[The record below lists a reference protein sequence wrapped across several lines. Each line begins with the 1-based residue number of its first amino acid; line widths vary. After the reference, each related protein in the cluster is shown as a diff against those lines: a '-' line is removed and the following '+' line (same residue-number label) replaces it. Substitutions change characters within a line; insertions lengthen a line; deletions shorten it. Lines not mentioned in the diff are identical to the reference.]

1 MAHNSSKRRIIMKRM
16 LMAITILALSTVLL
30 TNAEAGDR
38 RVGGIILGGGT
49 GAIVGQAIGH
59 NVESTIIGATV
70 GSVAG
75 LLIGNE
81 IQRHHGPVYHPVQT
95 TVYSKSYGDRRYK
108 KIYHP
113 AYRGYRD
120 TCRKFVTIQNG
131 PHQTKRVVT
140 TICNNNYRNHNKD
153 RFRSRF

>member
-1 MAHNSSKRRIIMKRM
+1 MKRL
-16 LMAITILALSTVLL
+16 LMTITILALSTVLL

-75 LLIGNE
+75 LIIGNG
-81 IQRHHGPVYHPVQT
+81 IQRQNGPAYHPT
-95 TVYSKSYGDRRYK
+95 HYNAYSRGYNDRRYQK
-108 KIYHP
+108 MHQP

-120 TCRKFVTIQNG
+120 NCRKVITIKNG
-131 PHQTKRVVT
+131 RHQTKRMVT
-140 TICNNNYRNHNKD
+140 TVCKNNYR
-153 RFRSRF
+153 RY